1 VSIDL
6 EAVREDTPGCRNRI
20 HFNNAG
26 ASLMPRPV
34 VETVVQHLELE
45 TKIGGYEAADA
56 ERDRVEAVY
65 RSCARLITCR
75 PEEVALLENATRAW
89 DAVFYAI
96 PFRAGDRIVTGRAE
110 YCSNYMAY
118 LQVARST
125 GAEIVVIGDDEEGQ
139 IDVEELRAT
148 VDERVKLIS
157 LSHVPTSGGLVNP
170 AAAVGQV
177 ARDAGVLFLLDAC
190 QSVGQ
195 MPIDVAE
202 IGCDFLATTGRKFL
216 RGPRGTGFLYVNR
229 SLIGDLHPPV
239 VEVGS
244 ADWTQTNAYAL
255 KEDAKRFETWEVSYA
270 LQLGLGR
277 AVEYALELGIHAI
290 WERVQRLGEDLRG
303 QLEEIDGISVH
314 DLGAKKCGI
323 VTFTAG
329 RIDSEDL
336 AARLLDE
343 SVNVHVSKPGDT
355 RLDFERRSLGSMI
368 RASVH
373 YFNTDEEVARFC
385 ELVSELTT
393 GDARGGA
400 LG

>member
-34 VETVVQHLELE
+34 LETVVQHLELE

-65 RSCARLITCR
+65 RLCARLINCR

-244 ADWTQTNAYAL
+244 ADWTQTNAYTL

-314 DLGAKKCGI
+314 DLGATKCGI

-329 RIDSEDL
+329 RIDSEHL
-336 AARLLDE
+336 AALLLDK

-355 RLDFERRSLGSMI
+355 RLDFEGRSLPSMI

-373 YFNTDEEVARFC
+373 YYNTHDEIARFC
-385 ELVSELTT
+385 ELVGELTT
-393 GDARGGA
+393 GDARPGA